1 MTAWRGGH
9 STEPDRSDA
18 LAIALA
24 RAPCYDRR
32 AMEQARTVVCRA
44 CSTPIPLQH
53 KFCGRCGAPVP
64 LEHQT
69 AKTMFFG
76 QLQAPGRAK
85 LVVVRGDGIEGMS
98 YKLVANS
105 HTIGRSGHIALGDD
119 PFVAPNHAELF
130 YLGNTLV
137 VRDLGSKNGVFLRLR
152 EAVDLRA
159 GDHLLAGDE
168 VFRFELLGAPANGPD
183 PDGTFFSAT
192 PSKAA
197 SFRLVQVLEGG
208 GDGTAVSSRD
218 GALSVGREG
227 CEFNLPSD
235 PFLSTQHFRVA
246 EVGGRCCATDLGSRN
261 GTFLRIRDEVEL
273 RHGDYLFVGRNLLR
287 VEVTN

>member
-1 MTAWRGGH
+1 
-9 STEPDRSDA
+9 
-18 LAIALA
+18 
-24 RAPCYDRR
+24 
-32 AMEQARTVVCRA
+32 MEQARTFVCRA

-76 QLQAPGRAK
+76 QLQSPGRAK
-85 LVVVRGDGIEGMS
+85 IVVVRGDGVEGMS
-98 YKLVANS
+98 YQLVADS
-105 HTIGRSGHIALGDD
+105 HTVGRAGHIAFADD

-130 YLGNTLV
+130 YRGNTLV
-137 VRDLGSKNGVFLRLR
+137 VRDLGSKNGVYARQR
-152 EAVDLRA
+152 EQVELRA
-159 GDHLLAGDE
+159 GDHLIAGDE

-183 PDGTFFSAT
+183 PDGTFFSST
-192 PSKAA
+192 PSKSS

-218 GALSVGREG
+218 SGITVGREG
-227 CEFNLPSD
+227 CDFNLPAD

-246 EVGGRCCATDLGSRN
+246 EVNGRYLLSDLGSRN
-261 GTFLRIRDEVEL
+261 GTYLRIRDEMEL
-273 RHGDYLFVGRNLLR
+273 KHGDYLFVGRTLVR
-287 VEVTN
+287 IEITG